1 MLRFLFLALVSVFL
15 LSSCALESPEFLGSE
30 GITGFKI
37 DGKTINFNAGVKVSN
52 PNWFAIKVKRSTV
65 DVYVEEQYMGK
76 VSLEK
81 KVKLKAKRESI
92 LQFPLKA
99 ELEDGAMFTMLRYA
113 SKENVNV
120 RIKGKVKGGVW
131 FFSKKIEIDETRQV
145 SGKDL
150 QLNQQG
156 K

>member
-15 LSSCALESPEFLGSE
+15 VSSCALESPEFLGSE
-30 GITGFKI
+30 GMEGFKI
-37 DGKTINFNAGVKVSN
+37 DGKTITFNAGVKVSN

-145 SGKDL
+145 SGKEL
-150 QLNQQG
+150 QLNQIG

>member
-15 LSSCALESPEFLGSE
+15 VSSCALESPEFLGSE
-30 GITGFKI
+30 GMEGFKI
-37 DGKTINFNAGVKVSN
+37 DGKTITFNAGVKVSN

-113 SKENVNV
+113 SKENV
-120 RIKGKVKGGVW
+120 KCA
-131 FFSKKIEIDETRQV
+131 SKEK
-145 SGKDL
+145 
-150 QLNQQG
+150 
-156 K
+156 

>member
-1 MLRFLFLALVSVFL
+1 M
-15 LSSCALESPEFLGSE
+15 
-30 GITGFKI
+30 TI

-145 SGKDL
+145 SGKEL
-150 QLNQQG
+150 QLNQIG

>member
-1 MLRFLFLALVSVFL
+1 
-15 LSSCALESPEFLGSE
+15 LGSE

-81 KVKLKAKRESI
+81 KIKLKAKRESI